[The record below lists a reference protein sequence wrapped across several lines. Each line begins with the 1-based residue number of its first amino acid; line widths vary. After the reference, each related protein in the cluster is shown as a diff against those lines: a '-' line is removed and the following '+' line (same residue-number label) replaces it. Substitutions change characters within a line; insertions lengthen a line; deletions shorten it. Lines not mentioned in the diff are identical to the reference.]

1 MESLRSAPVL
11 SIQAF
16 RRMPYYLQYLRQL
29 QKDGAAAVSAPQ
41 AAEHFGFTEAQVRKD
56 FASVSSA
63 RGRPKQGFE
72 LARLIRDIEAV
83 LGYHNADHAVLVG
96 VGSLGRSFLQYG
108 GFATY
113 GIAIDMA
120 FDADP
125 NLAGQSVCD
134 VPVFPGERI
143 SELCR
148 RMKIPIGII
157 TVPANQAQVVCDQ
170 LIAGGVQALWNF
182 APVHLHVPDGILV
195 QNENLAASLALLS
208 RRLRERETA
217 GSEYGAQRP

>member
-1 MESLRSAPVL
+1 M
-11 SIQAF
+11 
-16 RRMPYYLQYLRQL
+16 
-29 QKDGAAAVSAPQ
+29 
-41 AAEHFGFTEAQVRKD
+41 
-56 FASVSSA
+56 
-63 RGRPKQGFE
+63 
-72 LARLIRDIEAV
+72 
-83 LGYHNADHAVLVG
+83 
-96 VGSLGRSFLQYG
+96 
-108 GFATY
+108 
-113 GIAIDMA
+113 
-120 FDADP
+120 
-125 NLAGQSVCD
+125 
-134 VPVFPGERI
+134 PVFPGERI

>member
-1 MESLRSAPVL
+1 M
-11 SIQAF
+11 Q
-16 RRMPYYLQYLRQL
+16 
-29 QKDGAAAVSAPQ
+29 
-41 AAEHFGFTEAQVRKD
+41 HFGFTEAQVRKD

-63 RGRPKQGFE
+63 RGRPKQGFD

-83 LGYHNADHAVLVG
+83 LGYHNADHSVLVG
-96 VGSLGRSFLQYG
+96 VGSLGRAFLQYG
-108 GFATY
+108 GFSTY

>member
-1 MESLRSAPVL
+1 MESLRSVPAL

-29 QKDGAAAVSAPQ
+29 QKDGASAVSAPQ
-41 AAEHFGFTEAQVRKD
+41 TAEHFGFTEAQVRKD
-56 FASVSSA
+56 FAAVSTV

-83 LGYHNADHAVLVG
+83 LGYHNADHAALVG
-96 VGSLGRSFLQYG
+96 VGSLGRAFLQYG

-113 GIAIDMA
+113 GITIDMA
-120 FDADP
+120 FDADL
-125 NLAGQSVCD
+125 NLAGESVSD
-134 VPVFPGERI
+134 VPVFPADRV

-157 TVPANQAQVVCDQ
+157 TVPANQAQIVCDQ
-170 LIAGGVQALWNF
+170 LIAGGVQAIWNF

-208 RRLRERETA
+208 RRLREKECA
-217 GSEYGAQRP
+217 GSEFGAQRL